1 MSLKKP
7 SIIAGVLLLLAI
19 PPIWPYGYYI
29 FLRWVIFIASII
41 VAWGFYKSKLTA
53 WTFIFGAIAFLFNPI
68 APIYLSKSS
77 WVAIDFITATLFFL
91 SAYSIRQKNERV

>member
-29 FLRWVIFIASII
+29 FLRWVIFITSII
-41 VAWGFYKSKLTA
+41 VAWGFHKSKLTA

-68 APIYLSKSS
+68 APIYLTKSN
-77 WVAIDFITATLFFL
+77 WITIDFVSSIFFFL
-91 SAYSIRQKNERV
+91 AAYSAKKKT

>member
-1 MSLKKP
+1 MSFKKLA
-7 SIIAGVLLLLAI
+7 IIAGILLLLAI

-29 FLRWVIFIASII
+29 FLRWVIFIVSII

-68 APIYLSKSS
+68 APIHLTKSN
-77 WVAIDFITATLFFL
+77 WITIDLASSIFFFL
-91 SAYSIRQKNERV
+91 AAYSAKKKT